1 MFSECAELAIF
12 LYVLFAIFGY
22 LRRKRSDLD
31 KKLLGIRLG
40 KGWGGGGL
48 GRIKHESHLSFQDC
62 EGSLWFFFLERCSKF
77 MKSIMWIIF

>member
-12 LYVLFAIFGY
+12 LYVLFAIFWY

-31 KKLLGIRLG
+31 KKV
-40 KGWGGGGL
+40 GGGGG

-62 EGSLWFFFLERCSKF
+62 EGSLWFFFFLERCSN
-77 MKSIMWIIF
+77 S

>member
-40 KGWGGGGL
+40 KGWGGGG
-48 GRIKHESHLSFQDC
+48 ED
-62 EGSLWFFFLERCSKF
+62 
-77 MKSIMWIIF
+77 